1 METFIFSN
9 LICFKCLWL
18 PDTIGW
24 WQSQWQS
31 VALIAIIIF
40 IIIASSYKYESR
52 YHVLYRIIMLD
63 VDVNKTG
70 LLKLSHPKQ
79 GIYGSNQS
87 EVPFTFK
94 ET

>member
-1 METFIFSN
+1 MFQMFMITWYHEMMAI
-9 LICFKCLWL
+9 
-18 PDTIGW
+18 TIE
-24 WQSQWQS
+24 S
-31 VALIAIIIF
+31 VASIAIIIF
-40 IIIASSYKYESR
+40 VIIASSYKYESR

-87 EVPFTFK
+87 DVPFTFK
-94 ET
+94 AT

>member
-1 METFIFSN
+1 MPLFVFN
-9 LICFKCLWL
+9 LICVKCLWL
-18 PDTIGW
+18 PGTIRW

-31 VALIAIIIF
+31 VASIAIIIF
-40 IIIASSYKYESR
+40 VIIASSYKYESK

-87 EVPFTFK
+87 DVPFTFK
-94 ET
+94 AT